1 MASIQRVS
9 VLTGFAAAAA
19 LMGAL
24 PGQASELTIA
34 TTAFDQDASAT
45 SQPLTLDQL
54 TEASL
59 EGVQFANQTFDL
71 DTAATELPVAEANVD
86 VIEAPVTEAIAQ
98 PEVGLEAVEV
108 EAEVAEAEV
117 AEAAELEAEVAEI
130 EAEPIVPNVFVQDE
144 AVVTSAALLLQP
156 GDSLAFLDTPLE
168 GLEVA
173 QNPEVAQVTAPL
185 YRGIAPAYLGVG
197 GNIGII
203 DSDRSGVGDFG
214 FSVFGKVSFGPRF
227 SVRPALIVTEDDT
240 SLTVPITFN
249 FSPLQLAGFTVAPF
263 VGGGIDISSDAGAL
277 VNAGVDIPISQQFT
291 LTAQGNLRVTD
302 DTGFGILLGIAY
314 NLPWFFE

>member
-34 TTAFDQDASAT
+34 TAAFDQDASAT
-45 SQPLTLDQL
+45 SQPLTLHQL

-86 VIEAPVTEAIAQ
+86 VIDAPVTEAIAQ
-98 PEVGLEAVEV
+98 PEVELEA
-108 EAEVAEAEV
+108 AEVEAEV
-117 AEAAELEAEVAEI
+117 AEAAELEAEVAEV